1 MLVQVKR
8 IICDYTIKII
18 VPTIH
23 PVYFNHIES
32 GNKNDFIAISE
43 MDENKPSANYIGFKV

>member
-32 GNKNDFIAISE
+32 GNKNRFIAISE